1 VIELV
6 RSLVDQRL
14 AQCLLGN
21 HELNILRGV
30 GKPGNR
36 WFVQPTHRE
45 QQQDGEFEHCRVAP
59 KALKPQWLKF
69 FASLP
74 LALEREDLRI
84 VHAAWVPGA
93 IDALRQADGTT
104 LELYHD
110 FESQTLK
117 QLEIEGVDKAAD
129 QEQTRW
135 RHLLQD
141 RTAEVPL
148 LSALGE
154 IDKRYQMGSPVR
166 IVTSGVERV
175 AKQPFW
181 SNGQWRMCD
190 RVRWWEEYE
199 EDIPVIIGHYW
210 RQVKPATASEHG
222 STKPELFEEGAPTDW
237 VGARSNVFCVDFSIG
252 ARYQERKARVQP
264 FGTHL
269 AAMRWPERELWF
281 ETGRVSADS

>member
-1 VIELV
+1 MSRPLIGRLMDGPLDVIGDVHGEMGPLNELLDRLGYDGNGVHHAGRHLIFVGDLCDRGPDSPAVIELV

-36 WFVQPTHRE
+36 WFLQPTHRE
-45 QQQDGEFEHCRVAP
+45 QQQDGEFEPCRVAP

-129 QEQTRW
+129 QEQI
-135 RHLLQD
+135 
-141 RTAEVPL
+141 PL
-148 LSALGE
+148 APPPP
-154 IDKRYQMGSPVR
+154 GSHR
-166 IVTSGVERV
+166 
-175 AKQPFW
+175 
-181 SNGQWRMCD
+181 
-190 RVRWWEEYE
+190 
-199 EDIPVIIGHYW
+199 
-210 RQVKPATASEHG
+210 
-222 STKPELFEEGAPTDW
+222 
-237 VGARSNVFCVDFSIG
+237 
-252 ARYQERKARVQP
+252 
-264 FGTHL
+264 
-269 AAMRWPERELWF
+269 
-281 ETGRVSADS
+281 